1 MLVDSHCH
9 VHFPELAGDLPA
21 VLGNMREAGVGAAV
35 TVCTEPGEV
44 EALRKLV
51 AEHESLYASVGIHP
65 NSDRSIECDPQELL
79 DAYRSHDK
87 FVAIGECGLDY
98 FRGGREAREWQL
110 GRMALQA
117 EVALEAG
124 APLIVHTR
132 DSIDD
137 AIADL
142 GPYARKGLRAVLHC
156 FTGTQEQADR
166 ALDAGFMLSFTGI
179 VTFKSAKDLL
189 AVAASVPQ
197 DRFMVETDA
206 PYLAPEPHRGE
217 RNEPAFVRHTLA
229 RIAEARGV
237 DPAELERTTTENA
250 ISFYGLPL
258 PA

>member
-9 VHFPELAGDLPA
+9 VHFPELSGDLPA

-44 EALRKLV
+44 EALRGLV
-51 AEHESLYASVGIHP
+51 SEHECLYASVGIHP

-98 FRGGREAREWQL
+98 FRGGRDAREWQL
-110 GRMALQA
+110 ERMTLQA

-137 AIADL
+137 AIDDL
-142 GPYARKGLRAVLHC
+142 GPYARKGMRAVLHC

-179 VTFKSAKDLL
+179 VTFKSAKDQL
-189 AVAASVPQ
+189 AVAASVPS
-197 DRFMVETDA
+197 DRIMVETDA
-206 PYLAPEPHRGE
+206 PYLAPEPHRGQ
-217 RNEPAFVRHTLA
+217 RNEPAYVRHTID
-229 RIAEARGV
+229 RIAEARGA
-237 DPAELERTTTENA
+237 DPAELERVTTENA
-250 ISFYGLPL
+250 FSFYGLPL